1 MSAAEFSL
9 GGLVLLPLLASA
21 AAVLLG
27 GRARGVVGLLTAL
40 LICGLCAPVLAQAVA
55 GSVTVLPLGGYEAPL
70 GIRLR
75 ADGLSVLFLCLAAAV
90 GTVVSLHAAIMPAST
105 GQRLVSSAGKARA
118 GMAHAEQADA
128 GRADSPAVW
137 QSSHPGFWPL
147 WLGCWSGLNAVFVS
161 GDLFNT
167 YVGLELVGLTAVA
180 LVALG
185 GRDSWMPALRY
196 LFVAVLGSLLF
207 LVGVGLIL
215 AATGTLD
222 MEQAAQQLA
231 ETPESHAAAVF
242 ALCLMSVGLGLK
254 VALMPM
260 HRWLIPA
267 HAGAP
272 GAVSPLLS
280 ALVIKAALFVI
291 LRLWLWVMPLD
302 ATTEVETGLTSSLST
317 AVTALAWMLGGLG
330 ALAVILG
337 SVMALRQD
345 RLKPL
350 VAYSTVAQV
359 GYWFLFLPLLL
370 DPEADALEGQPGT
383 TLAED
388 SVLSGAL
395 SGSVALALGHGV
407 AKAGLFLAAGLLK
420 ELWGTDEID
429 SLRGAGRRHPLLIM
443 AMGLCAVGLIG
454 LPVSLG
460 FTGKWHLATS
470 AVAAEHWWIIAVLVL
485 GTLLSAG
492 YMVRA
497 IAPLLLQEAE
507 ASQDEEHDAG
517 PEPHDADAAA
527 ESPRRHRLAEVPPFL
542 LGLLTVLT
550 GFLGVGLD
558 ALIGVGAPW

>member
-105 GQRLVSSAGKARA
+105 GQRLVSSAGK
-118 GMAHAEQADA
+118 AHAEQADA

-291 LRLWLWVMPLD
+291 LRLWLWVMPWGVD
-302 ATTEVETGLTSSLST
+302 PSP
-317 AVTALAWMLGGLG
+317 AVTALAWMLGGMG

-429 SLRGAGRRHPLLIM
+429 SLRGAGRKHPLLIM

-470 AVAAEHWWIIAVLVL
+470 AVAAEHWWIVAVLVL

-492 YMVRA
+492 YLLRA
-497 IAPLLLQEAE
+497 IAPLLLQDAE
-507 ASQDEEHDAG
+507 DPQVEHDAG
-517 PEPHDADAAA
+517 PQPHEAAAAA

>member
-1 MSAAEFSL
+1 MSIAEFSL
-9 GGLVLLPLLASA
+9 GALVLLPLVA
-21 AAVLLG
+21 AAVSVLLG
-27 GRARGVVGLLTAL
+27 GRARSVVGILTAL
-40 LICGLCAPVLAQAVA
+40 LVCGFCAPVLAQAAA
-55 GSVTVLPLGGYEAPL
+55 GEVTVLALGGYEAPL

-90 GTVVSLHAAIMPAST
+90 GTAVSLHAAIMPAST
-105 GQRLVSSAGKARA
+105 GQRPVSSAGHTVEASQTHSR
-118 GMAHAEQADA
+118 
-128 GRADSPAVW
+128 SIW
-137 QSSHPGFWPL
+137 QPSHPGFWPL

-215 AATGTLD
+215 AAAGTLD

-231 ETPESHAAAVF
+231 ETPESHAAAIF

-291 LRLWLWVMPLD
+291 LRLWLWVMPLN
-302 ATTEVETGLTSSLST
+302 ATTEVETGLSSSLASGLST
-317 AVTALAWMLGGLG
+317 AVTALAWMLGGMG

-370 DPEADALEGQPGT
+370 DPEAGALEGQPGT

-388 SVLSGAL
+388 SVVSGAL

-429 SLRGAGRRHPLLIM
+429 SLRGAGRKHPLLIM

-470 AVAAEHWWIIAVLVL
+470 AVAAEHWWIVAVLVL

-492 YMVRA
+492 YLLRA
-497 IAPLLLQEAE
+497 IAPLLLQDAE
-507 ASQDEEHDAG
+507 DPQVEHDAG
-517 PEPHDADAAA
+517 PQPHEAAAAA

>member
-1 MSAAEFSL
+1 MTTAEFSL
-9 GGLVLLPLLASA
+9 AGIVLLPLLASA
-21 AAVLLG
+21 VAVLLASRV
-27 GRARGVVGLLTAL
+27 RAVLGILTAL
-40 LICGLCAPVLAQAVA
+40 LICGLCTAVLIQTAA
-55 GSVTVLPLGGYEAPL
+55 GGITELALGGYEAPL

-75 ADGLSVLFLCLAAAV
+75 ADGLSALFLCLSAVV
-90 GTVVSLHAAIMPAST
+90 GTVVSAHAAILPAS
-105 GQRLVSSAGKARA
+105 AG
-118 GMAHAEQADA
+118 
-128 GRADSPAVW
+128 
-137 QSSHPGFWPL
+137 HPGFWPL

-215 AATGTLD
+215 AAAGTLD

-231 ETPESHAAAVF
+231 ETPEAHAAAVF
-242 ALCLMSVGLGLK
+242 ALCLMSVGLVLK
-254 VALMPM
+254 LALMPM

-302 ATTEVETGLTSSLST
+302 ATTEAETGLAEGLST
-317 AVTALAWMLGGLG
+317 ALTALAWTLGGFG

-370 DPEADALEGQPGT
+370 DPEAGALEGQPGT

-388 SVLSGAL
+388 AVLSGAL

-420 ELWGTDEID
+420 ELWGTDEIE
-429 SLRGAGRRHPLLIM
+429 SLRGAGRRHPLLILS
-443 AMGLCAVGLIG
+443 MGLCAVGLIG
-454 LPVSLG
+454 LPISLG

-492 YMVRA
+492 YLLRG
-497 IAPLLLQEAE
+497 IAPLLLQDAKDP
-507 ASQDEEHDAG
+507 QDQEHDAAQ
-517 PEPHDADAAA
+517 DADASA
-527 ESPRRHRLAEVPPFL
+527 ESPRRQRLAEVPAFV

-550 GFLGVGLD
+550 GFLAVGID
-558 ALIGVGAPW
+558 ALMGVGAPW